1 MRFWGQRMADPI
13 LATRGLTH
21 DFGSFR
27 ALHDV
32 SIAIAPGTMTGLIG
46 PNGAGKST
54 LFNVLTGALRPSAG
68 QVMLEGTEV
77 TGRAPDALF
86 RAGLAR
92 SFQIPRP
99 FARMTVLEN
108 VMLAPMGQVGERLWG
123 AFLSAKAMR
132 RQEEA
137 IRTRALEVLE
147 FVTLAK
153 LADQA
158 AGEISGGQMKLL
170 ELARVLMGDPSV
182 ILLDEPAAGVNPVL
196 TEVLVDKIE
205 TLNRAGKTFVI
216 VEHDMDFVMQHCA
229 PIIALGQ
236 GRVIF
241 EGTPE
246 AALADPV
253 LLDAYLG
260 AQADE

>member
-1 MRFWGQRMADPI
+1 MSAPI
-13 LATRGLTH
+13 LATRGLSH
-21 DFGSFR
+21 FFGPFQ
-27 ALHDV
+27 ALNDV
-32 SIAIAPGTMTGLIG
+32 SLEITPGSMTGLIG

-68 QVMLEGTEV
+68 QVVLKGAEV
-77 TGRAPDALF
+77 TGHTPDALF

-99 FARMTVLEN
+99 FARMSVLEN
-108 VMLAPMGQVGERLWG
+108 VMLAPMAQVGERLWG

-132 RQEEA
+132 RQEEE
-137 IRTRALEVLE
+137 IRARAMEVLD

-158 AGEISGGQMKLL
+158 AGQISGGQMKLL
-170 ELARVLMGDPSV
+170 ELARVLMGDPAV

-196 TEVLVDKIE
+196 TEVLIDKIE

-216 VEHDMDFVMQHCA
+216 IEHDMDFVMRHCT

-246 AALADPV
+246 DALADPV

-260 AQADE
+260 AQADG

>member
-1 MRFWGQRMADPI
+1 MSAPI
-13 LATRGLTH
+13 LATKGLSH
-21 DFGSFR
+21 FFGPFQ
-27 ALHDV
+27 ALTDV
-32 SIAIAPGTMTGLIG
+32 SLEIAPGSMTGLIG

-68 QVMLEGTEV
+68 QVLLEGAEV
-77 TGRAPDALF
+77 TGQSPDALF

-99 FARMTVLEN
+99 FAKMSVLEN

-132 RQEEA
+132 RQEEE
-137 IRTRALEVLE
+137 IRARAMEVLE

-158 AGEISGGQMKLL
+158 AGQISGGQMKLL

-196 TEVLVDKIE
+196 TEVLIDKIE
-205 TLNRAGKTFVI
+205 TLNRTGKTFVI
-216 VEHDMDFVMQHCA
+216 IEHDMDFVMRHCT

-246 AALADPV
+246 DALADPV

-260 AQADE
+260 AQADG

>member
-1 MRFWGQRMADPI
+1 MAEPI
-13 LATRGLTH
+13 LATHGLTH
-21 DFGSFR
+21 DFGPFR

-32 SIAIAPGTMTGLIG
+32 SLEVGPGTMTGLIG

-54 LFNVLTGALRPSAG
+54 LFNVLTGALRPTSGTVTLQGCDITG
-68 QVMLEGTEV
+68 QP
-77 TGRAPDALF
+77 PDALF

-99 FARMTVLEN
+99 FARMSVLEN
-108 VMLAPMGQVGERLWG
+108 VMLAPKAQIGERVWG
-123 AFLSAKAMR
+123 AFLSPRAMAAQEDAIRQKAMD
-132 RQEEA
+132 
-137 IRTRALEVLE
+137 VLE

-170 ELARVLMGDPSV
+170 ELARVLMGDPTL
-182 ILLDEPAAGVNPVL
+182 ILLDEPAAGVNPAL
-196 TEVLVDKIE
+196 TEVLIDKIE
-205 TLNRAGKTFVI
+205 TLNRAGTTFVI
-216 VEHDMDFVMQHCA
+216 IEHDMDFVMRHCT
-229 PIIALGQ
+229 PVIALGQ

-246 AALADPV
+246 QALADPV

-260 AQADE
+260 AQAHG